1 MPVYNQR
8 DVILVKFPF
17 TDITGFKLRPAIVVS
32 NNVVNSTDD
41 IIVVMLTTQS
51 VPALYR
57 VLVDNTFVDV
67 PFKGVGTMNANCK
80 KIAVLHKNIVQK
92 KITRINDDAK
102 FNEIINNIKSLF
114 D

>member
-41 IIVVMLTTQS
+41 IIVVMLTTQA

-80 KIAVLHKNIVQK
+80 KIAVLHKNIVQR
-92 KITRINDDAK
+92 KITRISDDAK